1 MAVSSV
7 SSVGTDFA
15 SVARNYSLSNQSQVS
30 SVYKKEATKGV
41 SQTGKVGSASPVMYP
56 NADVKAA
63 DSVAKAEDE
72 IKAENSFNSVAAKF
86 QGAMTAY
93 NMDATA
99 SAYGMSGSTINLFA

>member
-1 MAVSSV
+1 MTVSSL
-7 SSVGTDFA
+7 GTDFA

-30 SVYKKEATKGV
+30 SVYKKDAAKGV
-41 SQTGKVGSASPVMYP
+41 SQTGKVGSASPVVYP

-93 NMDATA
+93 NMDAIA

>member
-1 MAVSSV
+1 MTVSSL
-7 SSVGTDFA
+7 GTDFA

-30 SVYKKEATKGV
+30 SVYKKDATKGV
-41 SQTGKVGSASPVMYP
+41 SQTGKVGSASPVVYP

-93 NMDATA
+93 NMDAIA

>member
-63 DSVAKAEDE
+63 DTVAKAEDE